1 MPLTLLQP
9 PDAHRL
15 PSSSSDTAAPSEDP
29 AGDLDDTARTVRTT
43 FEALLGGADPLSA
56 WCDDT
61 TAFGTEEPLAQV
73 DIAALGIRV
82 RTVEVKSGL
91 HRCATLLVHFT
102 HKWLLLWLHAM
113 KEMCGAENT
122 LPNPPP
128 PFYPLRLLTP
138 FHPNCLPLPAFW
150 RKRLQT

>member
-1 MPLTLLQP
+1 MLQP
-9 PDAHRL
+9 PVAHRF

-29 AGDLDDTARTVRTT
+29 TGDLDDAARTVRTT

-61 TAFGTEEPLAQV
+61 TAFGSGEPLAQA

-91 HRCATLLVHFT
+91 HRCATLLVPFA

-113 KEMCGAENT
+113 KEMCVAENT
-122 LPNPPP
+122 SPTPPP
-128 PFYPLRLLTP
+128 PFDSLRLTP